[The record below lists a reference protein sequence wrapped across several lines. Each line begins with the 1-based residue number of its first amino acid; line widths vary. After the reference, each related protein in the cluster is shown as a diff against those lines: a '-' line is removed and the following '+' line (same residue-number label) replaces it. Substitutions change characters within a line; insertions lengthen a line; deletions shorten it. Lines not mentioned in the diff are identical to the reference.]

1 MGVNKYRLEK
11 EEQVDVLSI
20 DNSKTIKSQIAKL
33 EQLFATRDQEKVE
46 SLYKTYS
53 IIDNDQAERALAAL
67 KSCAETGDGNLL
79 ELAMQVRGNQ
89 YSVLYLKFI
98 LFVVPMA
105 GQS

>member
-46 SLYKTYS
+46 TF
-53 IIDNDQAERALAAL
+53 
-67 KSCAETGDGNLL
+67 C
-79 ELAMQVRGNQ
+79 M
-89 YSVLYLKFI
+89 
-98 LFVVPMA
+98 
-105 GQS
+105 